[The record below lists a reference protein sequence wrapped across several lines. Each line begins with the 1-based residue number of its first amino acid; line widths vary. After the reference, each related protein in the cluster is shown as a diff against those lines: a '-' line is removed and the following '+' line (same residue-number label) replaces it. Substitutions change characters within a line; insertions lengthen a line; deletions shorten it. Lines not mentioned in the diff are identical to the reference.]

1 MQLILHHDT
10 VRPKI
15 GPVYHS
21 EINCMIYNQKL
32 FDQECS
38 IHPKDSKNFKN
49 PEIIES
55 GSKIR
60 IRNPENFFCQ
70 FFFLIHLQAF
80 FVKQTYLKTDSFYKL
95 PYRPYCLIG
104 PKNGRGR
111 SCFFLICSVEGCTPI
126 TMPKLARETALID
139 LAAQWYVS
147 MHSIF

>member
-1 MQLILHHDT
+1 MLHT
-10 VRPKI
+10 SERFEKFLKSGNYRVRI
-15 GPVYHS
+15 
-21 EINCMIYNQKL
+21 
-32 FDQECS
+32 
-38 IHPKDSKNFKN
+38 KN
-49 PEIIES
+49 PDPES
-55 GSKIR
+55 GK
-60 IRNPENFFCQ
+60 FFFVN

-139 LAAQWYVS
+139 FGRTVS
-147 MHSIF
+147 C

>member
-1 MQLILHHDT
+1 MLHT
-10 VRPKI
+10 SERFEKFLKSGNYRVRIK
-15 GPVYHS
+15 
-21 EINCMIYNQKL
+21 
-32 FDQECS
+32 
-38 IHPKDSKNFKN
+38 
-49 PEIIES
+49 
-55 GSKIR
+55 
-60 IRNPENFFCQ
+60 NPENFFCQ

-139 LAAQWYVS
+139 LAAQCNNFHLNNFPS
-147 MHSIF
+147 PKKS

>member
-1 MQLILHHDT
+1 
-10 VRPKI
+10 
-15 GPVYHS
+15 
-21 EINCMIYNQKL
+21 MIYNQKL

-139 LAAQWYVS
+139 FGRTVQPREPLSLSPHPYMGQFVA
-147 MHSIF
+147 